1 MELHFNSISLNK
13 YKAQGIFHTKAIKS
27 FVEMTTVKQITVMEC
42 LWNTLKTKLMSHIID
57 NLSIFDNTKTMALV
71 IA

>member
-1 MELHFNSISLNK
+1 MLHFNSISFDK
-13 YKAQGIFHTKAIKS
+13 YKAQGLYHTKAIKS
-27 FVEMTTVKQITVMEC
+27 VVEMTFVEQITVMEC

-57 NLSIFDNTKTMALV
+57 NLSIFDITKTMALV